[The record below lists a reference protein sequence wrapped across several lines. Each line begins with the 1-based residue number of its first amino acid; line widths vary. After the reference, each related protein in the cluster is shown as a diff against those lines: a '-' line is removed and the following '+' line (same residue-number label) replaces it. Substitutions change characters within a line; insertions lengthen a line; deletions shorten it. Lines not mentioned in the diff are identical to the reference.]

1 MGLLAEGEAEG
12 VVRADYCGMPCQ
24 IRMDW
29 FQPHHGIVDL
39 KTCDDLTWFESD
51 ARRFGYAH
59 QLAFYSAVL
68 AQVIGVH
75 MPVHLIAVEKKEPF
89 RSGVWLVSP
98 DTLAVARR
106 DNEQAIDRL
115 RACLAEES
123 WPTGYEERRLFDFI

>member
-1 MGLLAEGEAEG
+1 
-12 VVRADYCGMPCQ
+12 
-24 IRMDW
+24 MDW
-29 FQPHHGIVDL
+29 FEPHHGIVDL
-39 KTCDDLTWFESD
+39 KTCDDLTWFEAD

-59 QLAFYSAVL
+59 QLAFYRAVL

-89 RSGVWLVSP
+89 RCGVWLVSP
-98 DTLAVARR
+98 DTLAVAHR

-115 RACLAEES
+115 KACLAEEL